1 MLLLLELQ
9 GSYLEGIGKQIG
21 GLTQKVKSWYWGRPL
36 VSCSSCFPFDFFD
49 ALTYA
54 LGSSWSS
61 IYDSEIYLSSL
72 WNCETNIVEQTEQ
85 EWKCIKAWLTICD
98 HG

>member
-36 VSCSSCFPFDFFD
+36 VSCPSCFPLDSFLLFD
-49 ALTYA
+49 ALTNA
-54 LGSSWSS
+54 LGSR
-61 IYDSEIYLSSL
+61 
-72 WNCETNIVEQTEQ
+72 
-85 EWKCIKAWLTICD
+85 
-98 HG
+98 